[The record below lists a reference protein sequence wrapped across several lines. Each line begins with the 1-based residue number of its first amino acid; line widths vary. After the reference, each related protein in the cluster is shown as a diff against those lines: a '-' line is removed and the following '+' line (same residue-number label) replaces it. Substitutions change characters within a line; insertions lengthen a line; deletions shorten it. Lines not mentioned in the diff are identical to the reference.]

1 MPPGAFAGDFVN
13 DAGAAFPAWP
23 VLKPWLARAEAVWL
37 ELRPAAFHC
46 LVDFC
51 LLTGWLR
58 AIGEQRSG
66 WGGRF
71 HPQGGFLER
80 EGRVKQGLVTGLF

>member
-46 LVDFC
+46 LVDF
-51 LLTGWLR
+51 LPPDWVAPRDRGTKERLGGEISPPGW
-58 AIGEQRSG
+58 IFG
-66 WGGRF
+66 
-71 HPQGGFLER
+71 
-80 EGRVKQGLVTGLF
+80 EGRKG